1 MAALPIR
8 NAPPVIK
15 YQPIRSDM
23 CWVECAHCHYKF
35 WYSKTCNDVVQCPHC
50 RKISFAGSSARKRG
64 ILLIII
70 GIIAFVVGI
79 TATVRYYILAET
91 NGGDDEYYG
100 GGGFLLGL
108 SGLLSLCR
116 GIYYR
121 TMKISLI
128 ENP

>member
-79 TATVRYYILAET
+79 TATKQTAEMT
-91 NGGDDEYYG
+91 NIMAEVDFYWGSPG
-100 GGGFLLGL
+100 
-108 SGLLSLCR
+108 S
-116 GIYYR
+116 
-121 TMKISLI
+121 
-128 ENP
+128 